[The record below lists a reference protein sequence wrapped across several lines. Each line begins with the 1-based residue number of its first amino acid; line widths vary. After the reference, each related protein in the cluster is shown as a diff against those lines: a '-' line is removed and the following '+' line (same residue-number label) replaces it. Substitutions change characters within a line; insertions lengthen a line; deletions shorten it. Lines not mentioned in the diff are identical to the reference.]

1 MRRWVWRVLLAAL
14 VLAALTV
21 GVFAADSVTIDWT
34 EMEDGNFIYKPIYV
48 SGSTN
53 SRENIKAYQV
63 QKYIGEER
71 KEVAVPD
78 RFHGKPVTEIGVTT
92 TDLTTPSEAQLKAAS
107 VFADSKLEGSV
118 SIPNSI
124 TAINSGAFS
133 YARMTGVVIP
143 GSVETIG
150 TYAFAKCSNLV
161 DIQILDYADDNG
173 DIYPSHTTIKDHA
186 FEDCGYIK
194 SLSIPNSVATINDS
208 AFKGCS
214 GLIDLILPYSVKEIK
229 TKAFADCRN
238 LLNVTILASNVEF
251 ADDSFEWK
259 DIFAAKDSK
268 PGGYFH
274 CAYSDTVT
282 NIGAKI
288 DKLGL
293 KSSTAKAYKARVH
306 TVTMQNDGL
315 TVTGR
320 TTPLCKASGTNGK
333 ATLSFTCGGYNET
346 VQKVDEAGKPVV
358 DDQGN
363 AVMETV
369 HKDCTCYGGKN
380 SYSESRDVSAV
391 YHDERPVL
399 EVVDPTCVT
408 AGRKGGTRC
417 AICGN
422 DIEPPETTPATGDH
436 TYDED
441 SKTVERPLFEGYCG
455 DGSKGLILVT
465 KTCSVCGSH
474 TPTCWTCQK
483 LEWELAKADAAL
495 AAAQEA
501 YDEAKA
507 NEDKAVKA
515 LEDAN
520 AAKTAADAAVTE
532 AVGEVAKA
540 QAAAD
545 DAEAKLGALGDTA
558 TEEERA
564 AAEKALDD
572 ANEALL
578 DAKMAEDAA
587 KKTAAAAGDAVTKA
601 QEEKDAATEALTN
614 PTDLAAALTKA
625 RSDASAQKTEL
636 TNHVKLTAA
645 GSHREC
651 PTCNELRK
659 AIDTATGS
667 AKKKAEQAYQDHFG
681 DAAVHPSTLKD
692 MTPAVSTKETDK
704 VAHAWGKEYEVVKT
718 PAICGTTI
726 LGEKEIRHECT
737 VCGDD
742 ELVETITTRPA
753 KKHTPDPSAEAK
765 TIKAA
770 TCTEEGIRGY
780 EPDVKCATCRH
791 EIGEGFTEPIP
802 ALKHDMVHDETKDII
817 VEATCTTPG
826 SKTEVWV
833 CSRGEKCS
841 EYKDGKPYSEEKNSE
856 PIPALGHTW
865 GDFTPNEGQDM
876 TPNETCES
884 KEVTGKV
891 KCTVC
896 GVEEEHTLTI
906 EGLGKHTWGE
916 WKADEDGKTETRTC
930 SVCGET
936 ETKDVA
942 APEPPDEPDDPDD
955 PDDPDKPDKP
965 TEPDTPKSYSITV
978 VPGAGGAAS
987 ASRSTAQSGDTV
999 TLTISASS
1007 GYELDMIRA
1016 IRGGVSVVSLT
1027 DLGGGQY
1034 RFTMPADN
1042 VEIRVTFSKK
1052 NSSSG
1057 TPWASAPGE
1066 GASSTDPRRTTD
1078 VMPTQNPTQSVPRAG
1093 AYEQLFQDIP
1103 TNHWAAGEINWANQM
1118 GYMNGTGGRFNPDG
1132 NITHQQMWMVLA
1144 RLTGNHPA
1152 NMTEARRWAV
1162 EHSFADG
1169 SSPTGAVSRHQ
1180 LVTALYRCA
1189 HLMGSANR
1197 NTTSLAGYPDSRTV
1211 PTVARDAFSW
1221 AVANGILG
1229 GTANGRLDPNG
1240 TLTRAQFAVILYRY
1254 SQRI

>member
-1 MRRWVWRVLLAAL
+1 MRRWVWRVLLASL

-21 GVFAADSVTIDWT
+21 GAFAADSVTIDWD
-34 EMEDGNFIYKPIYV
+34 EMEDGNFKYDPIYV
-48 SGSTN
+48 SGMTN
-53 SRENIKAYQV
+53 SRENIKAYRVKQ
-63 QKYIGEER
+63 YIGEER

-78 RFHGKPVTEIGVTT
+78 RFHGKPVTEIGVKT
-92 TDLTTPSEAQLKAAS
+92 TDITTLDETQLKAAS

-173 DIYPSHTTIKDHA
+173 KIYPSHTTIKAHA

-363 AVMETV
+363 AVMETI

-441 SKTVERPLFEGYCG
+441 SKTVERLLFGGYCG
-455 DGSKGLILVT
+455 DGSKGLVLVT

-474 TPTCWTCQK
+474 TPTCRTCQK

-501 YDEAKA
+501 YDQAKA
-507 NEDKAVKA
+507 NEDKAAKA
-515 LEDAN
+515 LEAAE
-520 AAKTAADAAVTE
+520 AAKKAADAAFKE
-532 AVGEVAKA
+532 AEKKVKDA
-540 QAAAD
+540 QDAAD
-545 DAEAKLGALGDTA
+545 DAEAKLDALGTDA
-558 TEEERA
+558 TEEEKA
-564 AAEKALDD
+564 AAQKALDD

-578 DAKMAEDAA
+578 DAKMAEDEAKRAA
-587 KKTAAAAGDAVTKA
+587 DAAQDALTKA
-601 QEEKDAATEALTN
+601 QEEKAAATDALTSPKNLAEALT
-614 PTDLAAALTKA
+614 AA
-625 RSDASAQKTEL
+625 RNDASAKKTEL
-636 TNHVKLTAA
+636 TNHVKLTTSK
-645 GSHREC
+645 SHQEC
-651 PTCNELRK
+651 STCDELRK
-659 AIDTATGS
+659 AIDTAAGS
-667 AKKKAEQAYQDHFG
+667 AKKKAEEAYEAHYADSAKHP
-681 DAAVHPSTLKD
+681 AADLPD
-692 MTPAVSTKETDK
+692 MTEAVSTKETDEVK
-704 VAHAWGKEYEVVKT
+704 HVFGKDYENVIEQAV
-718 PAICGTTI
+718 CGTTK
-726 LGEKEIRHECT
+726 LGKTEIWHDCT
-737 VCGDD
+737 VCGTS
-742 ELVETITTRPA
+742 ELKETITVRPA
-753 KKHTPDPSAEAK
+753 KKHTPDPSAKSEV
-765 TIKAA
+765 IKEA
-770 TCTEEGIRGY
+770 TCTEEGLKGY
-780 EPDVKCATCRH
+780 AADVKCAVCGH
-791 EIGEGFTEPIP
+791 EIGDGFTQAIP
-802 ALKHDMVHDETKDII
+802 PKGHDYQPVSDYKDPNDKP
-817 VEATCTTPG
+817 ATCTEDGQEMTG
-826 SKTEVWV
+826 I
-833 CSRGEKCS
+833 EKCTVCGELNPDS
-841 EYKDGKPYSEEKNSE
+841 GKVNI
-856 PIPALGHTW
+856 IPALGHEW
-865 GDFTPNEGQDM
+865 GDFVPNEGEDM
-876 TPNETCES
+876 TPNETCVE
-884 KEVTGKV
+884 KKV
-891 KCTVC
+891 KGSVSCKREGC
-896 GVEEEHTLTI
+896 GEKMDDYELTI

-916 WKADEDGKTETRTC
+916 WKLDEGGKTETRTC
-930 SVCGET
+930 SVCKKT
-936 ETKDVA
+936 QTRDVN

-978 VPGAGGAAS
+978 IPGAGGAAS

-1066 GASSTDPRRTTD
+1066 GTSSTDPRRTTD

-1169 SSPTGAVSRHQ
+1169 SSPTGAVARHQ